1 MKKIKNFNNYLF
13 EKWIT
18 NTTDNSTPIYN
29 NDSTNSDDENKPSEL
44 ILKIIAFIED
54 IGIDNIHYTNPYE
67 IKLNENDLFNK
78 IYYNDNLIIFEYFIK
93 LEKGDKEVKLN
104 DIDSSYFRKW
114 FIKKYYELEYD
125 NKKDFIKNLDTKI
138 RKSNEFNL

>member
-29 NDSTNSDDENKPSEL
+29 RDDENNDDENKPSES

-54 IGIDNIHYTNPYE
+54 IGIDHIHHTNSYEINLEKNDLFHRISFYSDLTFDYTEREKNGKT
-67 IKLNENDLFNK
+67 IKLNK
-78 IYYNDNLIIFEYFIK
+78 
-93 LEKGDKEVKLN
+93 
-104 DIDSSYFRKW
+104 IDSSYFREW
-114 FIKKYYELEYD
+114 IIKKYYELEYD
-125 NKKDFIKNLDTKI
+125 NEKDFIKNLDIKN
-138 RKSNEFNL
+138 RKAKDFNL